1 MSILSSTVQR
11 STLGLHALEQYEP
24 LIGAAAIERIAA
36 KADGVRTMRVAHISS
51 TFYGGGVT
59 ELLTPLTLMMNATG
73 IETDWH
79 LIQERPATS
88 AAPRSFTIRCRAR
101 AGIFRTLKRRSM
113 NRSCSKIP
121 RGFILTTA
129 TRSSCTIRSLC

>member
-1 MSILSSTVQR
+1 MSMLNSTVQR

-24 LIGAAAIERIAA
+24 LIGGATVERIAA
-36 KADGVRTMRVAHISS
+36 KADLVRTMRVAHISS

-79 LIQERPATS
+79 LIQEPPAS
-88 AAPRSFTIRCRAR
+88 LAAPRSFTIGCR
-101 AGIFRTLKRRSM
+101 GS
-113 NRSCSKIP
+113 
-121 RGFILTTA
+121 
-129 TRSSCTIRSLC
+129 